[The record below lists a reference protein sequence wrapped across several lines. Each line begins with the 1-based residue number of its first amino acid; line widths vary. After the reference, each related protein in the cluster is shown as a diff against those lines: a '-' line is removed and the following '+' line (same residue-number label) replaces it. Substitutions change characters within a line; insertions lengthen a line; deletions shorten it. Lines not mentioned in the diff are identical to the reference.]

1 MSNAESAGPAASVPI
16 AADVGFL
23 LDALRDK
30 IEQRRNDDGNL
41 AVLMIEC
48 GLINRVD
55 AVWGYP
61 VGDLVRGRVAE
72 LLRSDVL
79 REGDII
85 GGIGREDFACV
96 LSTVDGPAVALLAA
110 QKSIRALNTPF
121 WIGEDEIFADPAI
134 GIAMFPMLGDQPET
148 LLQRAK
154 SACAL
159 ARHLAERIA
168 NAEEDGE
175 GRGESVLLGEN
186 RLRSA
191 VMEDALELVF
201 QPQYDLRRGQ
211 IMGAECLL
219 LSRDSSLGMVAAR
232 DAHAAAES
240 AGIASGFV
248 SATLNRAL
256 RNISEFR
263 YSGGLD
269 LRIGIKLPARALL
282 NTELPDVVKRALGT
296 WSRRAGT
303 LILEIGGTSLL
314 REDAVARENL
324 LRLREIGV
332 KLSIDDPEMSVT
344 TLYRLAALPFQEIRI
359 DVSMAP
365 DLAGAPKSERIT
377 QSVIELAHHLKLNVV
392 AVGVADEAQEARLKE
407 LGCDYMQADF
417 KGPALDPKGFVE
429 RFGFSED

>member
-1 MSNAESAGPAASVPI
+1 MSDAESAESAMSASI
-16 AADVGFL
+16 SADVNFF
-23 LDALRDK
+23 LDALRGRV
-30 IEQRRNDDGNL
+30 EQRRIDGGNL

-55 AVWGYP
+55 TVWGYS
-61 VGDLVRGRVAE
+61 VGDLVRKRVAE

-96 LSTVDGPAVALLAA
+96 LSTVDGPEVALLAA

-134 GIAMFPMLGDQPET
+134 GIAMFPMHGDQPEN
-148 LLQRAK
+148 LLQRSK

-159 ARHLAERIA
+159 ARYRTDRIA
-168 NAEEDGE
+168 NAEDDSE
-175 GRGESVLLGEN
+175 GRVESQLLGEN
-186 RLRSA
+186 RLRTA

-219 LSRDSSLGMVAAR
+219 LSNEPSLGMVTAE
-232 DAHAAAES
+232 DAYSAAES
-240 AGIASGFV
+240 AGVVSGFV
-248 SATLNRAL
+248 SSILNRAL
-256 RNISEFR
+256 RNVSEFR

-269 LRIGIKLPARALL
+269 LRIGIKLPSRALL
-282 NTELPDVVKRALGT
+282 NTELPDVVQRALGT

-314 REDAVARENL
+314 REDAVARETL

-332 KLSIDDPEMSVT
+332 KLSIDDSEMALT
-344 TLYRLAALPFQEIRI
+344 TLYWLAALPFQEIKI

-365 DLAGAPKSERIT
+365 DLAGVPKSERIT
-377 QSVIELAHHLKLNVV
+377 QSVIELAHHLKLNIV
-392 AVGVADEAQEARLKE
+392 AVGVADEVQAARLKE